1 MGAERN
7 HNGRWK
13 WIAGAA
19 VAALMMVGSGAGSM
33 AWSAY
38 ETHDRTL
45 GKHGEAIVRLV
56 TLAEAQQ
63 GALERIEKALAAM
76 PRTER

>member
-13 WIAGAA
+13 WIAG
-19 VAALMMVGSGAGSM
+19 VAAAILMMVGSGAGSM

-38 ETHDRTL
+38 EKHDLAL
-45 GKHGEAIVRLV
+45 GEHGEAIVRLV

-63 GALERIEKALAAM
+63 GALERIERALAAM
-76 PRTER
+76 PAGR